1 MGMLRAEA
9 GVDGLTRRCWEE
21 YPNLSRTNGL
31 YSIVVVVQ
39 RQSRPIDMKNNNN
52 ICREIIWPAV
62 WVFKRKCHAER
73 QGEDRLPDTGQINV
87 LDAESEEE

>member
-1 MGMLRAEA
+1 MLRGET

-31 YSIVVVVQ
+31 YSIAVVVQ
-39 RQSRPIDMKNNNN
+39 RQSRPIDMKNNN
-52 ICREIIWPAV
+52 ISREIIWPAV
-62 WVFKRKCHAER
+62 WVFKWKFHAER
-73 QGEDRLPDTGQINV
+73 QGEDMLPDTGQINL